1 MPARKGNKNY
11 KKRKVS
17 GRKTLYKSEYA
28 IQAHKLSLLGATDKE
43 IADFFGVKEQT
54 INNWKKAHVD
64 FFESIRAGKIKADSE
79 VATKLLDRATGST
92 YTTQKAFKVRQSV
105 GDKGGYIEKIEVV
118 NVTETVP
125 PDTLAIKLW
134 LTNRQPEKWR
144 DKQQS
149 DVNINSN
156 QFDDLM
162 KKVAERNKKDE

>member
-1 MPARKGNKNY
+1 MAAKKGNKY
-11 KKRKVS
+11 YQKRKVT

-28 IQAHKLSLLGATDKE
+28 KQAYKLSLLGAVDKE
-43 IADFFGVKEQT
+43 MADFFGVTEQT
-54 INNWKKAHVD
+54 LNNWKKAHKD
-64 FFESIRAGKIKADSE
+64 FFESIHAGKIKADSE
-79 VATKLLDRATGST
+79 VAVKLLDRATGST
-92 YTTQKAFKVRQSV
+92 FVTQKAFKVRQSI
-105 GDKGGYIEKIEVV
+105 GDKGGYIERIEIVD
-118 NVTETVP
+118 VTETVP

-162 KKVAERNKKDE
+162 KRVAEREKPNE